1 VEVRQEQSGRVTTP
15 LEPFVLGATLA
26 MIPILIIEAD
36 TSGGWHTFAVV
47 ANWFIWGV
55 FAAELVV
62 VLVVADRRAAAL
74 RAHWLDVG
82 VVVVTLPLFGR
93 FLSSLRLVR
102 LVRLLRLARASLIVG
117 RAIRAERN
125 LTSGTTLRLL
135 ALVTVFIVVVAGAAQ
150 STFDAGDFPTVW
162 DGVWWAVVTVTTVGY
177 GDLYPKS
184 VGGRL
189 IGMVVMLVGIGF
201 LSVLTA
207 TIASYFVKTE
217 RGSET
222 GEILDCSIS
231 AASHGRGSASRSARG
246 TSRSPRTRTHMF

>member
-1 VEVRQEQSGRVTTP
+1 
-15 LEPFVLGATLA
+15 
-26 MIPILIIEAD
+26 
-36 TSGGWHTFAVV
+36 
-47 ANWFIWGV
+47 
-55 FAAELVV
+55 
-62 VLVVADRRAAAL
+62 
-74 RAHWLDVG
+74 
-82 VVVVTLPLFGR
+82 
-93 FLSSLRLVR
+93 
-102 LVRLLRLARASLIVG
+102 VRLLRLARASLIVG

>member
-1 VEVRQEQSGRVTTP
+1 
-15 LEPFVLGATLA
+15 
-26 MIPILIIEAD
+26 
-36 TSGGWHTFAVV
+36 
-47 ANWFIWGV
+47 
-55 FAAELVV
+55 
-62 VLVVADRRAAAL
+62 
-74 RAHWLDVG
+74 

-135 ALVTVFIVVVAGAAQ
+135 ALVTVFIVIVIVIVVVAGAAQ